1 MTTNGTNGAK
11 RKLTITKGLTIV
23 GMVMFFV
30 VLVFCVWSMAGGK
43 NNEEHLAKIAVYC
56 TTFIF
61 GMVIAFHGKELVE
74 KITQLILAFKGA
86 TIAVI
91 DKVKDEPDPVD

>member
-1 MTTNGTNGAK
+1 MTTNGNGAR

-23 GMVMFFV
+23 AMVMFFV
-30 VLVFCVWSMAGGK
+30 VLVYCVWSMAGGK

-74 KITQLILAFKGA
+74 KVTQLILAFKGA
-86 TIAVI
+86 ATNII